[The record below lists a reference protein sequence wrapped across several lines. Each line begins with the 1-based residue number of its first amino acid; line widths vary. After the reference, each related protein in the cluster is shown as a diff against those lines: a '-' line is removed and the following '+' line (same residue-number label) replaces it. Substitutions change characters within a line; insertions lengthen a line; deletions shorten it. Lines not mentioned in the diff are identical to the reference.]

1 MLYRTVIL
9 KKEIAEVTTRHV
21 QWRHFFS
28 TAQLSQMLK
37 KRKNSL
43 GIGDSYLEDSGLGRD
58 DRSDYHPP
66 PLKGL
71 KINCPL

>member
-1 MLYRTVIL
+1 
-9 KKEIAEVTTRHV
+9 
-21 QWRHFFS
+21 
-28 TAQLSQMLK
+28 MLK